1 MESRKLI
8 LFGKNSFVISLPKSW
23 VVGNNLKKG
32 DMVYIEDRSSELAV
46 TPSESTIKEEQ
57 KKMIIE
63 IQDKELGRIRS
74 EIISAYLMNNDI
86 IELIGEN
93 MPENVKNIKNIIR
106 DLSGLE
112 IMGLTSKRITAQV
125 ILNEAEV
132 DLENLFRRVDMIVR
146 SMISDSIS
154 TLKEDMYENIQARD
168 TDVNRLVWLSFR
180 VVRKAMK
187 NPRFA
192 KKINMNNIDLLNY
205 KNIVA
210 ELEGIGDQAKRV
222 ARYVR
227 KLKLN
232 QKSQAE
238 FHKLYSS
245 LNELYLET
253 MKAYY
258 KKDRELAFEVM
269 GISRKKNFEFNLF
282 MEKNANI
289 EVVFSIGFL
298 KSMNSQIKEI
308 ARIISAA

>member
-23 VVGNNLKKG
+23 VIGNKLKKG
-32 DMVYIEDRSSELAV
+32 DLVYIEDRSPELAV
-46 TPSESTIKEEQ
+46 MPSEITPKEKQ
-57 KKMIIE
+57 KKTIIE
-63 IQDKELGRIRS
+63 IQNKELGRIRS
-74 EIISAYLMNNDI
+74 EIISAYLMNSDI

-93 MPENVKNIKNIIR
+93 MSENVKNIKNIIR

-112 IMGLTSKRITAQV
+112 IMDLTSKRITAQV
-125 ILNEAEV
+125 ILNEEEV

-154 TLKEDMYENIQARD
+154 TIKEDMYENIQARD
-168 TDVNRLVWLSFR
+168 TDANRLVWLSFR

-187 NPRFA
+187 NPGFA
-192 KKINMNNIDLLNY
+192 KKINMSSMDLLNY
-205 KNIVA
+205 KNIIA
-210 ELEGIGDQAKRV
+210 ELERIGDQAKRV

-232 QKSQAE
+232 TKSQTE
-238 FHKLYSS
+238 FYKLYSS

-258 KKDRELAFEVM
+258 KKDRDLAFEVM
-269 GISRKKNFEFNLF
+269 EISRKKNFEFNLF
-282 MEKNANI
+282 MEKNSSI